1 MKILRVFSIGAD
13 KILAK
18 GCSVK
23 GTVTMVQKSYLYIIK
38 KPVRLCLNEK
48 NTIYSHYITFLYSVD
63 NILYKGKLFIS
74 PYYRCPQKG
83 EKIDV
88 FYDPEKAENY
98 ACYAF
103 GPAAALIGW

>member
-23 GTVTMVQKSYLYIIK
+23 GTVTMVQNSYLYVMK
-38 KPVRLCLNEK
+38 KPVRLCPNEK
-48 NTIYSHYITFLYSVD
+48 NTMHSHYITFLYSVD
-63 NILYKGKLFIS
+63 NILYKGQLFIS
-74 PYYRCPQKG
+74 SYYRYPQKG

-88 FYDPEKAENY
+88 FYDPDKPENY

-103 GPAAALIGW
+103 GPASKPIGW